1 MIHNLKAQGYLIRAI
16 ARMTGLNR
24 RTVSKRLKEESLKP
38 YKKREFKSKLDNY
51 KEYIENRVKTALPDK
66 IPSSVIY
73 EEIKEM
79 GYEGKIRIIQ
89 MFLKKLYES
98 YFPKKDEEIIR
109 FETKP
114 GYQAQCD
121 WTVLRGGKNPLY
133 AFVVILGYS
142 RFTYVEITDN
152 MKQDTFQKCHINAF
166 EYFGGIPQTILYDN
180 LKSVVIKRDK
190 YGKNNHGFNDKFLD
204 FSKTYKFIPK
214 LCKPYRAQTKGK
226 VERFNLYLKNNFY
239 KPLKAKLVNSGIKID
254 KELLNA
260 HLSSWLIKANNRIH
274 STTKIKPSV
283 RLEEEKPYLISLEK
297 IITHNKAKLN
307 IKSEDKNSNKNKNEL
322 ILVELNNENLEKIE
336 EFFNINISYFSS
348 LNDYENLINKEKLC

>member
-1 MIHNLKAQGYLIRAI
+1 MIHSLKAQGYSIRAI

-38 YKKREFKSKLDNY
+38 YKKRKVKSKLDNY
-51 KEYIENRVKTALPDK
+51 KEYIENRIQSAFPDK
-66 IPSSVIY
+66 IPSTVIY

-79 GYEGKIRIIQ
+79 GYEGKIRILQ

-98 YFPKKDEEIIR
+98 HFPKKDEEVIR
-109 FETKP
+109 FETEP
-114 GYQAQCD
+114 GFQAQCD
-121 WTVLRGGKNPLY
+121 WTILRKGKEPLY
-133 AFVVILGYS
+133 AFVMILGYS

-152 MKQDTFQKCHINAF
+152 MRQETFQQCHINAF
-166 EYFGGIPQTILYDN
+166 EYFGGIPKTILYDN

-190 YGKNNHGFNDKFLD
+190 YGKNNHGFNDNFLD

-239 KPLKAKLVNSGIKID
+239 KPLKAKLKESGVEIN

-274 STTKIKPSV
+274 STTK
-283 RLEEEKPYLISLEK
+283 EKPFVLLEKEKSHLISLEG
-297 IITHNKAKLN
+297 ILSHNHKQLN
-307 IKSEDKNSNKNKNEL
+307 IKSENKKIIDKKN
-322 ILVELNNENLEKIE
+322 IFTIQISNENLEKIE
-336 EFFNINISYFSS
+336 EVLNINISNFTS
-348 LNDYENLINKEKLC
+348 LNDYESLISKDSLC

>member
-1 MIHNLKAQGYLIRAI
+1 MIHTLKAQGYSIRGI
-16 ARMTGLNR
+16 AKMTGLNR
-24 RTVSKRLKEESLKP
+24 RTISKRLKEEELKA
-38 YKKREFKSKLDNY
+38 YKKRMFKSKLDNY
-51 KEYIENRVKTALPDK
+51 KEYIKNRLKTALPDR

-79 GYEGKIRIIQ
+79 GYEGKIRILQ
-89 MFLKKLYES
+89 MFLKEVYENH
-98 YFPKKDEEIIR
+98 FPKKDEEIIR

-114 GYQAQCD
+114 GLQAQCD
-121 WTVLRGGKNPLY
+121 WSILRSGKKPLY
-133 AFVVILGYS
+133 AFVMILSYS

-152 MKQDTFQKCHINAF
+152 MRQDTFQRCHINAF
-166 EYFGGIPQTILYDN
+166 EYFGGIPNTILYDN

-214 LCKPYRAQTKGK
+214 VCKPYRPQTKGK

-239 KPLKAKLVNSGIKID
+239 KPLKAKLKDSGVEID

-274 STTKIKPSV
+274 STTKVKPSI
-283 RLEEEKPYLISLEK
+283 RLKEEKEFLISLEG
-297 IITHNKAKLN
+297 ILSHNKIKLN
-307 IKSEDKNSNKNKNEL
+307 IESENKEIIKEKNIPSIK
-322 ILVELNNENLEKIE
+322 INNENLEKIE
-336 EFFNINISYFSS
+336 KMLNVDISYFSS
-348 LNDYENLINKEKLC
+348 LNDYESLIPKDHLC

>member
-1 MIHNLKAQGYLIRAI
+1 MIHTLKAQGYSIRAI

-24 RTVSKRLKEESLKP
+24 RTISKRLKEEELKP
-38 YKKREFKSKLDNY
+38 YKKRKFKSKLDDY

-79 GYEGKIRIIQ
+79 GYEGKIRILQ
-89 MFLKKLYES
+89 MFLKKIYENH
-98 YFPKKDEEIIR
+98 FPKKEEKVIR

-114 GYQAQCD
+114 GFQAQCD
-121 WTVLRGGKNPLY
+121 WSVLRSGKKPLY
-133 AFVVILGYS
+133 AFVMVLGHS

-152 MKQDTFQKCHINAF
+152 MIQDTFQKCHINAF
-166 EYFGGIPQTILYDN
+166 EYFGGIPNTILYDN

-239 KPLKAKLVNSGIKID
+239 KPLKAKLKNSGIEIN

-260 HLSSWLIKANNRIH
+260 HLSPWLIKANNRIH
-274 STTKIKPSV
+274 STTKEKPSV
-283 RLEEEKPYLISLEK
+283 LLEKEKSHLISLEG
-297 IITHNKAKLN
+297 ILSHNKTKLN
-307 IKSEDKNSNKNKNEL
+307 IKSKDKEIKKKNILSINANSD
-322 ILVELNNENLEKIE
+322 NLEKLE
-336 EFFNINISYFSS
+336 KMLNVDISYFSS
-348 LNDYENLINKEKLC
+348 LNDYESLISKDNLC